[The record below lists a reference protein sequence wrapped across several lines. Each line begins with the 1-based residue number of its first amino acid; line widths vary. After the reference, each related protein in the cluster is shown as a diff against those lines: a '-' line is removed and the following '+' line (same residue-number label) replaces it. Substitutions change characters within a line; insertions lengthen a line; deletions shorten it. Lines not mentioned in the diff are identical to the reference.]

1 MDEIFALVV
10 SCLIEGPT
18 SYVTGRVT
26 KWPCREGAENAPKR
40 MAWSSVFATGITHPH
55 AWNLYHNM
63 RPVYGFWLSFLVV
76 ETLVTL
82 AEGILICWMAG
93 LPMKQIQKQCLCGH
107 RCHPDCQLLILSL
120 LHLWLQSIWK
130 EKG

>member
-93 LPMKQIQKQCLCGH
+93 LPMKRAMLASLIANTTSALAGVGISFMMTG
-107 RCHPDCQLLILSL
+107 QL
-120 LHLWLQSIWK
+120 
-130 EKG
+130 G